1 MVEAL
6 LYHSPS
12 RTAWLRAASERGSP
26 GVPRRGAGGG
36 GPGEPHEIIA
46 GSTRDTGQQ
55 MPDGAMMALMGRVRS
70 FADRLMARR
79 TRRALRSMI
88 PDAASSVDLTIVGRT
103 LLHAALVGAAAGLVG
118 AAFFAGLEYVQRLL
132 LEDLGGYHPLR
143 A

>member
-1 MVEAL
+1 
-6 LYHSPS
+6 
-12 RTAWLRAASERGSP
+12 
-26 GVPRRGAGGG
+26 
-36 GPGEPHEIIA
+36 
-46 GSTRDTGQQ
+46 
-55 MPDGAMMALMGRVRS
+55 MGRVRS

-143 A
+143 AAGEDFLAENKRPFVFRPWLLLILPA